1 MTNKKLNNRLKNV
14 LNQDKKANP
23 HYIKD
28 IIKSDIY
35 YLLNNYFEIEFK
47 DIDVEIDVDNKNN
60 NYTISISAH
69 GDRLKIVKTIV

>member
-1 MTNKKLNNRLKNV
+1 MSRKKLNNRLTTV

-47 DIDVEIDVDNKNN
+47 DIDIAIDVDNKNN
-60 NYTISISAH
+60 YIISISAQ
-69 GDRLKIVKTIV
+69 GDRLKIMKTIV